1 MSASTAPRKRDHD
14 DVIALQVLGARIRAL
29 RKHKLVAQDKLAHL
43 AGIPRG
49 HMTNVEAGR
58 IDVKLTM
65 LRRIARA
72 LDVHE
77 HDLIN
82 ADIPVEN
89 IPSRR

>member
-1 MSASTAPRKRDHD
+1 MPSTAPRKRDED
-14 DVIALQVLGARIRAL
+14 DVITLQILGARIRAL
-29 RKHKLVAQDKLAHL
+29 RKHKLIAQDKLAHM

-82 ADIPVEN
+82 TGIDIEKL
-89 IPSRR
+89 PSRG

>member
-1 MSASTAPRKRDHD
+1 MPSTAPRKRDD
-14 DVIALQVLGARIRAL
+14 EDVIALQILGARIRAL
-29 RKHKLVAQDKLAHL
+29 RKHKLIAQDKLAHL

-58 IDVKLTM
+58 IDVKVTM

-82 ADIPVEN
+82 PELEVERL
-89 IPSRR
+89 PSRG